1 MQIAERIKHIIP
13 RDKPQVPTYCIQP
26 RDIHI
31 TSRNKL
37 CANLLMQP
45 RGIYNIKNTL
55 YTDAVQGLH

>member
-13 RDKPQVPTYCIQP
+13 RDKPNVPTYCIQP

-45 RGIYNIKNTL
+45 QGIYNIKNTL
-55 YTDAVQGLH
+55 YTDAIWGLH